1 MKTKYGYL
9 LLITFL
15 LLSACGEKIPKT
27 SLELFNRAEKH
38 LQAKETELAIKDL
51 NLLVEHFSTDLM
63 ASKSQYVIGDIY
75 MNDLR
80 DFNNAVDS
88 YRKVINNF
96 ENAAEEPHAMFMIG
110 YIYSNILSQYEDARR
125 EYESFLKIYPDHEL
139 TPSVNFEMKWMGK
152 DINEIDELKHITS

>member
-15 LLSACGEKIPKT
+15 LLSACSEKIPNT
-27 SLELFNRAEKH
+27 SLELFNLAEKH
-38 LQAKETELAIKDL
+38 RQAKETELAIKDL
-51 NLLVEHFSTDLM
+51 NLLVEHFNTDLM
-63 ASKSQYVIGDIY
+63 ASKSQNVIGDIY

-80 DFNNAVDS
+80 DFNKAIEA
-88 YRKVINNF
+88 YRIVITNF

-110 YIYSNILSQYEDARR
+110 YIYSNILSQYEDAQR
-125 EYESFLKIYPDHEL
+125 EYESFLEKYPDHEL